1 MRAVVSHF
9 VSHGQRDDTRLPAER
24 GSDALAKR
32 ALQEYGRRMEIA
44 LLIVAVIVAI
54 VLVAN
59 SPWARSHGRAADA
72 DPHAVAVRAHENR
85 QFTKPPDEG
94 GLL

>member
-1 MRAVVSHF
+1 
-9 VSHGQRDDTRLPAER
+9 
-24 GSDALAKR
+24 
-32 ALQEYGRRMEIA
+32 MEIA

-59 SPWARSHGRAADA
+59 SPWARSRGKVAES
-72 DPHAVAVRAHENR
+72 DPHAVAVRAHADK